1 MDSGRKR
8 YWCAF
13 SDSFLLVGGIK
24 FDGFNNIMS
33 NIYLYNPD
41 GDSWTLQDAR
51 LREPKIRPIAM
62 MVDREIFE
70 C

>member
-1 MDSGRKR
+1 VPFG
-8 YWCAF
+8 
-13 SDSFLLVGGIK
+13 DSFLVVGGIM
-24 FDGFNNIMS
+24 FDGFNENLS
-33 NIYLYNPD
+33 TIYLYNPD

-51 LREPKIRPIAM
+51 LKEPKIRPIAM